1 MNKANSKHVIDMVDE
16 HIKDNYE
23 SLGDLLGNVDA
34 VGGYNHASKL
44 VEGGDFLISY
54 YDQRQFLDT
63 LLLNNKSG
71 RGFTDDQVFK
81 MYVLLVTRGIQRI
94 YKQSKLTEVK

>member
-1 MNKANSKHVIDMVDE
+1 MNKANSKHVIDMIDE

-23 SLGDLLGNVDA
+23 SPGDLLVNVDA
-34 VGGYNHASKL
+34 VGGYNHANKL

-63 LLLNNKSG
+63 LQLNNNSG
-71 RGFTDDQVFK
+71 REFTDDDVFK

-94 YKQSKLTEVK
+94 YKQAKLTEVK

>member
-1 MNKANSKHVIDMVDE
+1 MYKANSKHVIDMIDG

-23 SLGDLLGNVDA
+23 SLADLVANVDA
-34 VGGYNHASKL
+34 VGGFNHTNKL
-44 VEGGDFLISY
+44 VEGGDLLISY

-63 LLLNNKSG
+63 LQLNNNSG
-71 RGFTDDQVFK
+71 REFTDDDVFK

-94 YKQSKLTEVK
+94 YKQSKLIEVK